1 MNTTINSSE
10 LRIYNKQD
18 CSITQPKGLDDIVM
32 NKGSVT
38 WLNTISNWKN
48 KHLREAVRAFEL
60 DLFMIKL
67 MEDAYDNNKVIKL
80 EDTIVVAVNTLKI
93 GKKGIYSENICF
105 ILRNNFVWS
114 IQEEKGDYFDWVRE
128 RIDENHG
135 IVRAN
140 NGDYLLYLL
149 LESIGDN
156 YDKVLDSYE
165 ERLAAI
171 QPTES
176 NMDPEIT
183 VELEAI
189 RTDLLKMKKFFSG
202 LRNIG
207 LGLER
212 NLPKQYHAEYFSEIK
227 EQAINMISE
236 LEFQLNQIDGKL
248 NLVYSLQ
255 GHKMN
260 QIMKTLTVIS
270 AIFIPL
276 TFLAGIYGMNFDYI
290 PELKFRYG
298 YFYLLGTMGM
308 CVVGLVVYFYRK
320 KWF

>member
-1 MNTTINSSE
+1 MNRTITSSE
-10 LRIYNKQD
+10 LRIYDKKQ
-18 CSITQPKGLDDIVM
+18 SEIKSPQGIDDIPL
-32 NKGSVT
+32 KGTSVA
-38 WLNTISNWKN
+38 WLNTISDWGNP
-48 KHLREAVRAFEL
+48 HLKQAVQGFEL
-60 DLFMIKL
+60 DNFLSKL
-67 MEDAYDNNKVIKL
+67 MEDVYDNNKVIKL
-80 EDTIVVAVNTLKI
+80 EDTILVAVNTLKI
-93 GKKGIYSENICF
+93 GKQGIYSENIF
-105 ILRNNFVWS
+105 FVLRNNFVWS

-135 IVRAN
+135 IVRSN
-140 NGDYLLYLL
+140 KGDYLLYLL

-156 YDKVLDSYE
+156 YDKVLDSYD
-165 ERLAAI
+165 ERLTEI
-171 QPTES
+171 QPTEI
-176 NMDPEIT
+176 NMDPGVT
-183 VELEAI
+183 VELEEI
-189 RTDLLKMKKFFSG
+189 RTDLLKMKKYFSG

-212 NLPKQYHAEYFSEIK
+212 NLPKQYHSEYFTEIK

-276 TFLAGIYGMNFDYI
+276 TFLAGIYGMNFEYI
-290 PELKFRYG
+290 PELKMHNG
-298 YFYLLGTMGM
+298 YFYLLGIMAT
-308 CVVGLVVYFYRK
+308 CVVGLIVYFYRK